1 MDNHHTKDP
10 NPDRSC
16 IGKSWFSSSV
26 EARKDIAD
34 IEKRD
39 GTLMTWYRCIFCK
52 NIHLAHRVSRYTRI
66 KFGIKR

>member
-1 MDNHHTKDP
+1 MDNHHTKDL
-10 NPDRSC
+10 NASRSC
-16 IGKSWFSSSV
+16 RGKSCFSSSQV
-26 EARKDIAD
+26 ARQHVAE